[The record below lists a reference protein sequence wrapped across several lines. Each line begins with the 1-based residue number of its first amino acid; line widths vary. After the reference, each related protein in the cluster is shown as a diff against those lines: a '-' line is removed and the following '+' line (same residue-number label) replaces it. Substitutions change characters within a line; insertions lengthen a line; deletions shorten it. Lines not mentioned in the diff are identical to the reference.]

1 MKSIRYATYLA
12 IALHFIRLVVRRVF
26 TRIKR
31 KPVKYYGAPDK
42 EHCYSAKVVLFY
54 RICFSTKYLFAL
66 ECYTS
71 WTSDAETLC
80 DYIERTYPSFK
91 DTICIFGSGADVEY
105 TLKLNECLDPKL
117 RHTIFKS
124 SPILGQELTLKTIM
138 DDIIRFNKNSNFPC
152 ELIFNNFRVCK
163 IE

>member
-31 KPVKYYGAPDK
+31 KTVKYYGAPDK
-42 EHCYSAKVVLFY
+42 KHGYSAKVVLFY
-54 RICFSTKYLFAL
+54 KLCFFSTKYLLAL

-80 DYIERTYPSFK
+80 DYIEHTYPSFK
-91 DTICIFGSGADVEY
+91 DTICIFDSGADVEY
-105 TLKLNECLDPKL
+105 TLKECLNPKL
-117 RHTIFKS
+117 LNTIFKS

-138 DDIIRFNKNSNFPC
+138 DNITRFNKNSNFPC
-152 ELIFNNFRVCK
+152 ELKFNNFRVCE

>member
-1 MKSIRYATYLA
+1 MKSIRYATYLV
-12 IALHFIRLVVRRVF
+12 IALHFIRLVIKRVL

-31 KPVKYYGAPDK
+31 KPVKDYGAPDN
-42 EHCYSAKVVLFY
+42 EHCYSAKLVLFY

-80 DYIERTYPSFK
+80 GYIERTYPSFK
-91 DTICIFGSGADVEY
+91 NTMYIFDSGADVEY
-105 TLKLNECLDPKL
+105 TLKECLDPKL
-117 RHTIFKS
+117 RNTIFKS

-138 DDIIRFNKNSNFPC
+138 DDIIRFNKNSIFPC
-152 ELIFNNFRVCK
+152 SLKLSNFQVCK

>member
-31 KPVKYYGAPDK
+31 NPVKYYGAPDK
-42 EHCYSAKVVLFY
+42 KHCYSAKVVLFY
-54 RICFSTKYLFAL
+54 RIFTSTKYLFAL

-71 WTSDAETLC
+71 WSSDAETLC

-91 DTICIFGSGADVEY
+91 DTICIFDSGADVEY
-105 TLKLNECLDPKL
+105 TLKECLDPKL
-117 RHTIFKS
+117 RNAIFKS
-124 SPILGQELTLKTIM
+124 SPILGQELKLKTIM
-138 DDIIRFNKNSNFPC
+138 DDIIRFNKNSIFPC
-152 ELIFNNFRVCK
+152 ELKLNNCLVCE
-163 IE
+163 IV

>member
-12 IALHFIRLVVRRVF
+12 IAFHFIRLVVRQVF

-31 KPVKYYGAPDK
+31 KPIKDNGAPDK
-42 EHCYSAKVVLFY
+42 EHCHNAKVVLFY
-54 RICFSTKYLFAL
+54 RICFSAKYLFAP

-80 DYIERTYPSFK
+80 EYIERTYPSFK
-91 DTICIFGSGADVEY
+91 NTMCIFNSGADVEY
-105 TLKLNECLDPKL
+105 TLKECLDPKL
-117 RHTIFKS
+117 RNTILTS

-138 DDIIRFNKNSNFPC
+138 DNIIRFNKNSNFPS
-152 ELIFNNFRVCK
+152 ELKLTNFQVCK

>member
-26 TRIKR
+26 TRIKE
-31 KPVKYYGAPDK
+31 KPIKNYGAPDK

-54 RICFSTKYLFAL
+54 RICFSPKYLFAL

-91 DTICIFGSGADVEY
+91 DTICIFESGADVEY
-105 TLKLNECLDPKL
+105 TLKLNERLDPKL
-117 RHTIFKS
+117 RNTIFKS

-152 ELIFNNFRVCK
+152 ELKLNNYRVCE
-163 IE
+163 IG

>member
-12 IALHFIRLVVRRVF
+12 IALRFIRLVVRRVF

-31 KPVKYYGAPDK
+31 KPIKDLVTPDK

-71 WTSDAETLC
+71 WTSDAEILC
-80 DYIERTYPSFK
+80 NYIERTYPSFK
-91 DTICIFGSGADVEY
+91 DTMCIFDSGADVEY
-105 TLKLNECLDPKL
+105 TLKECLDRKL
-117 RHTIFKS
+117 RNTIFTS

-152 ELIFNNFRVCK
+152 ELKLNNFLVCE
-163 IE
+163 IG

>member
-1 MKSIRYATYLA
+1 MKSIGYATYLA

-26 TRIKR
+26 TRIKS
-31 KPVKYYGAPDK
+31 KPIKDYGAPDK
-42 EHCYSAKVVLFY
+42 EHCYHAKVVLFY

-80 DYIERTYPSFK
+80 DYIKHTYPSFK
-91 DTICIFGSGADVEY
+91 DTICIFDSGEDVEY
-105 TLKLNECLDPKL
+105 TLKECLDHKL
-117 RHTIFKS
+117 RNTIFKS

-152 ELIFNNFRVCK
+152 QLKLNNFRVCE
-163 IE
+163 IG